1 MPNRT
6 LTSFPNSYPGA
17 GLAQLM
23 NPNVQAIIWNNQRIA
38 ATTASAAVQ
47 LERQKSAYYPPGVS
61 FELAFSGNP
70 GTFRVDIQT
79 SDTDQDSSYVTVNQ
93 ITANLNASNA
103 TRLERPD
110 IYATFVR
117 ALIVTLTN
125 DVNITFRVTR

>member
-6 LTSFPNSYPGA
+6 LTDFENQYPGA
-17 GLAQLM
+17 GKAQLL
-23 NPNVQAIIWNNQRIA
+23 NANVQAIIWNNVRRA
-38 ATTASAAVQ
+38 AGVASPAVQ
-47 LERQKSAYYPPGVS
+47 LERQKSAFYPNGVS
-61 FELAFSGNP
+61 YELAFSGNP

-93 ITANLNASNA
+93 ISGNLNADNA

-110 IYATFVR
+110 IYATFTR